1 MRQRPFIRKVIYLLL
16 MAALLAPLS
25 LLSQPTTQRAG
36 GEVASPGGKLSQLRE
51 RYELSQANLGE
62 IDPAAE
68 TIRLAS
74 LGMRGVAGMILWNKV
89 HKYQVA
95 SDWSNLDATLK
106 QLALVQSNYIG
117 VWIFQAWNVSFN
129 IAVEWDDYHDRFYY
143 VLKGEAFLEEGTRHN
158 DKAVRLINEMAWVA
172 ANKIGTADE
181 RVQYRKLFKDR
192 WYFEDLFK
200 TGSRFLRDR
209 TLDERDNWLVGKEI
223 YLESQ
228 QIVDDDPMRLGKF
241 NPLVFHAK
249 PALCQINFAAALEE
263 DGTFEERARVAWQ
276 KADNEWSAFA
286 LRQNPGTEGEL
297 LRIADLE
304 VYAKSKQA
312 ADDALDALSPGL
324 RETILAEKRA
334 ALTAKERQALD
345 SAPAARTDDESR
357 LAANAEP
364 KLRVT
369 NDEILVR
376 LSADKRAKGQEFA
389 NESKKFEMWHN
400 TTQNDIDSIN
410 FHYWK
415 VRCKAEST
423 PAALEARRLVYEA
436 NEAFVNDADLLTARQ
451 KFEQGFKE
459 WRKVLNEFPDLVA
472 DSITGAN
479 METQV
484 QHYENVLKQLDLP
497 MPKNFILQD
506 LVDKHR
512 DPSKYFIEGP
522 EKPTRK

>member
-16 MAALLAPLS
+16 MAVLLAPLS

-36 GEVASPGGKLSQLRE
+36 GDVGSPGGKLSQLRDQ
-51 RYELSQANLGE
+51 YELSQANLGE

-74 LGMRGVAGMILWNKV
+74 LGMRGVAGMILWQKV

-117 VWIFQAWNVSFN
+117 VWQFQAWNVSFN
-129 IAVEWDDYHDRFYY
+129 VSVEWDDYHDRFYY
-143 VLKGEAFLEEGTRHN
+143 VLKGAAFLEEGTRHN
-158 DKAVRLINEMAWVA
+158 DKAVRLINDIAWVA
-172 ANKIGTADE
+172 GNKIGTADE
-181 RVQYRKLFKDR
+181 RVQYRKLFKER
-192 WYFEDLFK
+192 WYFDDLFK
-200 TGSRFLRDR
+200 KGSRFLRDR

-228 QIVDDDPMRLGKF
+228 QIVDDDPLRLGKF

-249 PALCQINFAAALEE
+249 PVLCQINFAAALEE
-263 DGTFEERARVAWQ
+263 DGVFEERARIAWQ

-286 LRQNPGTEGEL
+286 LRQNPGVAGEL
-297 LRIADLE
+297 LRIADFEL
-304 VYAKSKQA
+304 YAKSKQA
-312 ADDALDALSPGL
+312 ADDALVALEPGL
-324 RETILAEKRA
+324 RETILAEKLA
-334 ALTAKERQALD
+334 GLSTKERQARD
-345 SAPAARTDDESR
+345 SAAAARTDEEKR
-357 LAANAEP
+357 LAGNAEE

-369 NDEILVR
+369 NDEIVAR
-376 LSADKRAKGQEFA
+376 LPADKRAKGTELAQ
-389 NESKKFEMWHN
+389 ESKKFESWHN
-400 TTQNDIDSIN
+400 TTRGDIDSIN
-410 FHYWK
+410 YNYWK

-423 PAALEARRLVYEA
+423 PAALEARRLIYEA
-436 NEAFVNDADLLTARQ
+436 NEAFVNDADLVTARQ

-459 WRKVLNEFPDLVA
+459 WRKVLNEFPDLIT

-479 METQV
+479 METQI
-484 QHYENVLKQLDLP
+484 QHYENVLKQMEEA

-506 LVDKHR
+506 IIDKHR

-522 EKPTRK
+522 EKPNRK